1 MDQNRPRGRDK
12 NIISGTGSVN
22 KRGSG
27 LGTGPVGTTG
37 GRTGSGGGG
46 RMSSGSGG
54 PNRAGGGLSGA
65 LVGGLLSVLL
75 STKRGKIIFVILIV
89 FLLLGGGGV
98 LGGGESDY
106 ADGGN
111 GSYTGYVD
119 NGQSGSGSSG
129 NYTSDYT
136 YTGTGSG
143 SGTLNTKVAAEARD
157 KYTTIYGNG
166 QDVVTIMVYMCGTDL
181 ESKHGMATADMK
193 EMASAT
199 LSDNV
204 NIIVYTGGCKG
215 WQNDIVSSSKNQI
228 YKIESGKWICLEKDM
243 GSASMTKTSTLT
255 DFIKYCNKNYPANR
269 NALIFWDHGGGSLTG
284 YGYDEK
290 NATSGSMGLASINT
304 ALKNAGVKYDFIG
317 FDACLMATMENALML
332 TPYADYLIAS
342 EETEPGV
349 GWYYTNWLTAL
360 SKDTSMP
367 TIEIGQKIVD
377 DFVDVCAQ
385 RCRGQKTTLSVV
397 DLAELQETI
406 PEKLS
411 AFATSASD
419 LIKND
424 QYQTVSSARYNT
436 REFAQSSKIDQVD
449 LVHLA
454 QNLNTTEAKQLT
466 LAIKSAVKYNRT
478 STNMTNANGI
488 SIYFPYKK
496 VSKVSQAVSAYKQ
509 IGMDD
514 EYTRCIQEFAS
525 LETGGQVSAGGNTTS
540 TSSPVGSLLGTLLDG
555 ALSGGTTYSGG
566 SASGGSADLIAQML
580 GGLLSGDGSSVGMD
594 KSSLD
599 FFSQKS
605 MSNEDMADY
614 LADHYFDSS
623 KLVWTMEGGNYK
635 LKLAEDQWDLITG
648 LDLNVFY
655 DDGEGFIDL
664 GLDNTYSFDREGNLI
679 GDFDHTWLSINH
691 QPVAYYHTDTTE
703 DGENYT
709 ITGYVPALLN
719 ENRVELILVFD
730 NEHPNG
736 YIAGARD
743 VYLKGETETVAK
755 NLTEVKKG
763 DAVIFLC
770 DYYSYDGVYQDS
782 YYLGDTMV
790 LGDEVE
796 IGNIRIDAA
805 HTEVTYRL
813 TDIYQQTYWTPV
825 VPE

>member
-1 MDQNRPRGRDK
+1 M
-12 NIISGTGSVN
+12 
-22 KRGSG
+22 
-27 LGTGPVGTTG
+27 
-37 GRTGSGGGG
+37 
-46 RMSSGSGG
+46 
-54 PNRAGGGLSGA
+54 
-65 LVGGLLSVLL
+65 
-75 STKRGKIIFVILIV
+75 
-89 FLLLGGGGV
+89 
-98 LGGGESDY
+98 
-106 ADGGN
+106 
-111 GSYTGYVD
+111 
-119 NGQSGSGSSG
+119 
-129 NYTSDYT
+129 
-136 YTGTGSG
+136 
-143 SGTLNTKVAAEARD
+143 
-157 KYTTIYGNG
+157 
-166 QDVVTIMVYMCGTDL
+166 
-181 ESKHGMATADMK
+181 
-193 EMASAT
+193 
-199 LSDNV
+199 
-204 NIIVYTGGCKG
+204 
-215 WQNDIVSSSKNQI
+215 
-228 YKIESGKWICLEKDM
+228 
-243 GSASMTKTSTLT
+243 
-255 DFIKYCNKNYPANR
+255 
-269 NALIFWDHGGGSLTG
+269 
-284 YGYDEK
+284 
-290 NATSGSMGLASINT
+290 
-304 ALKNAGVKYDFIG
+304 
-317 FDACLMATMENALML
+317 
-332 TPYADYLIAS
+332 
-342 EETEPGV
+342 
-349 GWYYTNWLTAL
+349 
-360 SKDTSMP
+360 
-367 TIEIGQKIVD
+367 
-377 DFVDVCAQ
+377 
-385 RCRGQKTTLSVV
+385 
-397 DLAELQETI
+397 
-406 PEKLS
+406 
-411 AFATSASD
+411 
-419 LIKND
+419 
-424 QYQTVSSARYNT
+424 
-436 REFAQSSKIDQVD
+436 
-449 LVHLA
+449 
-454 QNLNTTEAKQLT
+454 
-466 LAIKSAVKYNRT
+466 
-478 STNMTNANGI
+478 
-488 SIYFPYKK
+488 
-496 VSKVSQAVSAYKQ
+496 SQAVSAYKQ

-555 ALSGGTTYSGG
+555 ALSGGTTSGSCSYASG

-782 YYLGDTMV
+782 Y
-790 LGDEVE
+790 
-796 IGNIRIDAA
+796 
-805 HTEVTYRL
+805 
-813 TDIYQQTYWTPV
+813 
-825 VPE
+825 